1 MIATTGA
8 EGATTTTAYDALGRA
23 VATTDAAGRT
33 HATGSDG
40 TGTARWSATP
50 DGRLT
55 VQQVDGLGRVVTTI
69 QHYQDGAGAADAPVD
84 QDRTTRTVY
93 DTAGR
98 RIATVDPGGR
108 ETRFAD
114 DLRDTLIAVTENATD
129 GDCPTEPCNVVTQY
143 PYDRAGNRVAVID
156 ARGITTQQATY
167 DAADRLVTMTDALGQ
182 TTGYPYDRGSR
193 RIGTADPR
201 GPANDV
207 TITYDDQDRRTGQ
220 TATNRDAPI
229 HMASD
234 VLGRRTTMTDGMDTT
249 SVSHDALGRIISIT
263 APETGTVA
271 YGYNARGQRT
281 QLTAPDG
288 TTVSSQYHPDGALH
302 QVVQDGT
309 PLATDTDDA
318 AGRLAS
324 VSRANGAVTTDAD
337 DGADRLRDR
346 HTTVD
351 GTTVSRYQYTV
362 DRLGL
367 RTAVTETG
375 QPASLVAPTPTPEA
389 YPPPTVEPPPPRPP
403 LPSTRTIAS
412 TYDGLN
418 RLTGADETS
427 GTMPMP
433 MTGRAIGRLPI
444 HPRGRGGRG
453 GRTAHKPRIWRIMQQ
468 TR

>member
-143 PYDRAGNRVAVID
+143 QYDRAVID

-182 TTGYPYDRGSR
+182 TTGYPYDRGGR
-193 RIGTADPR
+193 RIGTSDPR
-201 GPANDV
+201 GPTNDV
-207 TITYDDQDRRTGQ
+207 TITY
-220 TATNRDAPI
+220 
-229 HMASD
+229 
-234 VLGRRTTMTDGMDTT
+234 V
-249 SVSHDALGRIISIT
+249 T

-281 QLTAPDG
+281 QLTSPDG
-288 TTVSSQYHPDGALH
+288 TTISYQYDPDGALH
-302 QVVQDGT
+302 QVRQDGT
-309 PLATDTDDA
+309 PLATYAYDA